1 MKLNI
6 LLACDAK
13 IPFLDIYLR
22 EIKAYVHKKIQI
34 SMFRGALFI
43 IAQTGK
49 LKCPSTGNDGKYL

>member
-22 EIKAYVHKKIQI
+22 EIKAYVHKKTSRRI
-34 SMFRGALFI
+34 SMTAFFL
-43 IAQTGK
+43 IAK
-49 LKCPSTGNDGKYL
+49 NWK